1 MAGRNRHLKGD
12 INPIIAPVH
21 SYHTVEAGDFMVL
34 SSVDYITDR
43 GIAADNYAAPFSEL
57 QPDTTQEVL
66 VLSRLIYSQFLGVA
80 MEGSPAGVT
89 ENITI
94 ATTGVFRYP
103 IIHTSVPSAVTV
115 GSLVAAV
122 SPSTAYKGVSA
133 QTVAHGTDAVRMS
146 TSYLGYIVKSESGA
160 SFVDF
165 EIRTAFGPGGL
176 AS

>member
-34 SSVDYITDR
+34 SAVNRMIEDEIS
-43 GIAADNYAAPFSEL
+43 ADNYAAPFSAVK
-57 QPDTTQEVL
+57 PDATHPVATL
-66 VLSRLIYSQFLGVA
+66 TNFLWTYFLGVA
-80 MEGSPAGVT
+80 MEDSPAGVT

-103 IIHTSVPSAVTV
+103 IHPIVAPGAVTIGSKVSAV
-115 GSLVAAV
+115 S
-122 SPSTAYKGVSA
+122 STLTGNGVSA
-133 QTVAHGTDAVRMS
+133 QTVIHGTDAARMC
-146 TSYLGYIVKSESGA
+146 TAYLGYIVKTESGA

-165 EIRTAFGPGGL
+165 ALRTAYGPGGL